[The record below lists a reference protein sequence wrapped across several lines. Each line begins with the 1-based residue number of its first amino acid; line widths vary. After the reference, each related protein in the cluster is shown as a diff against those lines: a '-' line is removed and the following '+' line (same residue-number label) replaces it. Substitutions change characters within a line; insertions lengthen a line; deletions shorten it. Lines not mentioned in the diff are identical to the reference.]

1 MARAADVLAAARG
14 ELGVKESPAGSNR
27 VKYNTWYW
35 GHEVAGK
42 DFPWCMAFV
51 QWCFHQAGAQALLP
65 EKTASCGALMRAAR
79 GAGLWVTGD
88 YRPGDVV
95 IYDFPG
101 GGLTD
106 HCGIVENAFGDQ
118 VTAIEG
124 NTGSGN
130 DANGGQVQR
139 RARHTGL
146 IVGACRPRYEK
157 ESGPV
162 DNIPAEA
169 HREAVEWA
177 VEAGILRGNR
187 QGDWMLSSALTR
199 QQFLTMLY
207 RSHPLRVGH

>member
-1 MARAADVLAAARG
+1 
-14 ELGVKESPAGSNR
+14 
-27 VKYNTWYW
+27 
-35 GHEVAGK
+35 
-42 DFPWCMAFV
+42 MAFV

-79 GAGLWVTGD
+79 DAGLWVTGD

-207 RSHPLRVGH
+207 RYHQMRDGA

>member
-1 MARAADVLAAARG
+1 MHGFCAV
-14 ELGVKESPAGSNR
+14 V
-27 VKYNTWYW
+27 
-35 GHEVAGK
+35 
-42 DFPWCMAFV
+42 
-51 QWCFHQAGAQALLP
+51 FHQAGAQALLP

-101 GGLTD
+101 GGPTD

-139 RARHTGL
+139 RTRHTGL

-207 RSHPLRVGH
+207 RYHQMRDGA